1 LTVSALWRDRAASE
15 AEDAVAGSVSARRL
29 LPMVWAH
36 LDAVLAVEASAYSF
50 PWSRGNFVD
59 SLAAGHVARVLLDV
73 SGAVLGYFAMRG
85 ADEIHLLNIT
95 VAPAAQGRGHARV
108 LIDALLA
115 LCRAERVRE
124 LWLEVRVSNERA
136 RAMYERRGF
145 VRVGLRKGY
154 YPAAAGR
161 REDALLMSL
170 KLDDAEPG
178 EVNDALE

>member
-1 LTVSALWRDRAASE
+1 
-15 AEDAVAGSVSARRL
+15 
-29 LPMVWAH
+29 MVWAH
-36 LDAVLAVEASAYSF
+36 LDAVLAVEVRAYTF

-59 SLAAGHVARVLLDV
+59 SLAAGHVACVLLDV
-73 SGAVLGYFAMRG
+73 TGAVLGYFVAMRG

-95 VAPAAQGRGHARV
+95 VAPASQGRGHARV
-108 LIDALLA
+108 MIDALLA

-124 LWLEVRVSNERA
+124 LWLEVRTSNERA